1 MFIKRMSITHQ
12 MVKDALA
19 DYHLCN
25 QQRANKLVQTLL
37 GLVTAYRTEGSAQ
50 DKIAAMET
58 LIADQ
63 DDIILQSC
71 KDHMAHAGDNY
82 LAFLWRFY
90 KSHRSTLFRPGGST
104 CRMMS
109 SQTACVM

>member
-1 MFIKRMSITHQ
+1 MG
-12 MVKDALA
+12 KDALV
-19 DYHLCN
+19 DYHLRN
-25 QQRANKLVQTLL
+25 QRLADELVQTLL
-37 GLVTAYRTEGSAQ
+37 GLVTAYHTEGSAQ

-58 LIADQ
+58 LLAGKG
-63 DDIILQSC
+63 DIILKRC

-90 KSHRSTLFRPGGST
+90 KSHRSTLFRPSGNT